1 MSTFSWRRILSV
13 LLLLMCFSYFMTS
26 CVSPKKVVY
35 FNTVPD
41 TIDHKDP
48 YVIKDVTKYEDP
60 VIQSNDML
68 SITVQTM
75 SQNLTNTPISSSVQG
90 TFNIVNT
97 FLVDKNGMVELSLI
111 GFVKVGGLTTMEARE
126 LIKEKA
132 KEYFVE
138 PVVNLKI
145 MNFDIYFLGDIV
157 PRSVT
162 IYHEK
167 INILDAI
174 SQAGDLLITGKRKN
188 VLLIRTEGDTKKL
201 VRFDLTN
208 TDLFRSPYFYL
219 RQRDIIYVEPNK
231 FRVVNSD
238 NTFVRNLGIFS
249 SLIGL
254 GTLLLAIRSNNL

>member
-13 LLLLMCFSYFMTS
+13 LVLLMCFSYFMTS

-75 SQNLTNTPISSSVQG
+75 SQNLTNTPISSSMQG

-145 MNFDIYFLGDIV
+145 MNFDIYFLGDIQ
-157 PRSVT
+157 PRTVT

-174 SQAGDLLITGKRKN
+174 AQAGDLMITGKRKN

-208 TDLFRSPYFYL
+208 TDLFRSPYYYL

-231 FRVVNSD
+231 YRVVNSD
-238 NTFVRNLGIFS
+238 NTFVRNIGIFS